1 MGGVNEP
8 NSVVQLR
15 LSLTMVDQRNLK
27 ICRTESGRFKLRQ
40 NALPREVQCIQMPA
54 EATSS
59 KMYWC
64 EDSRTQFKMRK
75 DIQLTPFRANQIVT
89 SRQKAFYEKTTSK
102 ANLQKVP
109 WSFWIRRERVYS

>member
-40 NALPREVQCIQMPA
+40 NTLPREGPMPPDLDTYGCFVCFTDSEMPA

-64 EDSRTQFKMRK
+64 QDLRTQIKMRK
-75 DIQLTPFRANQIVT
+75 DIQLCAWSPLFLNNHSQLFGQI
-89 SRQKAFYEKTTSK
+89 R
-102 ANLQKVP
+102 L
-109 WSFWIRRERVYS
+109 

>member
-40 NALPREVQCIQMPA
+40 NTLPREGPKHPA
-54 EATSS
+54 
-59 KMYWC
+59 W
-64 EDSRTQFKMRK
+64 
-75 DIQLTPFRANQIVT
+75 DI
-89 SRQKAFYEKTTSK
+89 
-102 ANLQKVP
+102 
-109 WSFWIRRERVYS
+109 

>member
-40 NALPREVQCIQMPA
+40 NTQPRQGPMHPGWDIYGGFVCFTDSEMPA
-54 EATSS
+54 EAASS

-64 EDSRTQFKMRK
+64 EDSKTQFKMRK
-75 DIQLTPFRANQIVT
+75 DIQLCAWSPLFFNNHSQLFGQI
-89 SRQKAFYEKTTSK
+89 R
-102 ANLQKVP
+102 L
-109 WSFWIRRERVYS
+109 